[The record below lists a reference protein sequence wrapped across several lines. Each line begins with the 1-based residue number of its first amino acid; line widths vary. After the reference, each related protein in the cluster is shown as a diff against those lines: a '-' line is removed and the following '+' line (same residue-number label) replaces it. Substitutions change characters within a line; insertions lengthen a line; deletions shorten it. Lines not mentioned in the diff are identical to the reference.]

1 MVKLAKAS
9 IGHDTAEGVWV
20 NTYVPSERE
29 EQTALVAW
37 LLKEYPDIVFF
48 SVPNEGKRTDFMKF
62 HMKQTGLLSGVPD
75 LILLFDVPLFVE
87 MKRTKGGSL
96 SDNQKQ
102 VIEWIRSLGYTVV
115 VCRGFA
121 EAKQEIQAFA
131 LSRQHRPVLREPQ
144 DGEPHEQDAPP
155 ARKTRRHR
163 NA

>member
-1 MVKLAKAS
+1 MVKLKKVG

-20 NTYVPSERE
+20 NTYIPSERE

-37 LLKEYPDIVFF
+37 LLKEYPDLVFF

-102 VIEWIRSLGYTVV
+102 VIEWIRAAGYTVV

-121 EAKQEIQAFA
+121 EAKEQIQSFA
-131 LSRQHRPVLREPQ
+131 LQHRNRPVLRRAQ

-155 ARKTRRHR
+155 AKKTRSKR